1 MGHGKSGATTWISV
15 EVLRNGVKMKRLN
28 RRDLLRNSLSA
39 GVAAL
44 AGGQFATRARARG
57 SAATAPVAE
66 TQYGKVRGV
75 EWRGVRVFR
84 GIPYGGPTEGTARFL
99 PPSKPT
105 PWPGIREATE
115 NGPRCVQGL
124 GSMFLDP
131 VIGEYFRGS
140 TDRVELTKEVN
151 SENCLVLNVLT
162 PGLTGK
168 RPVMIYIHGGGYS
181 NLSSQI
187 TVFGDAL
194 PREEDVVLMGINHR
208 LSAFGYMYLGG
219 LSEKYAVGNVGQL
232 DLILALEWV
241 RDNIAHFGGDPGN
254 VTLFGV
260 SGGGGKLN
268 TLMAMPAAKGLFH
281 RAIIESGSLLRAN
294 DKEAAT
300 QTAKLVLSNLGLT
313 ANQVDELQRVPAD
326 KLYAASE
333 ATDWWNI
340 APVVDGHSVPEQIW
354 DPKAPETSADIP
366 LIIGNCK
373 DESTLF
379 STDDEASFHLD
390 EASLRD
396 RIMKAGIPTSNVDPL
411 LAAYHRDHPKDT
423 PSDIYFRISTDRG
436 ARWNGIRQAELK
448 IAQGRAKA
456 YLYYFAWPPPLA
468 DGKFKAFHTAEHP
481 LSLRLVRYPESE
493 QLSKQISGA
502 WVAFARQGNPNRR
515 GLPDW
520 PAYSTTERATMIFD
534 APKSE
539 AVNDPDREE
548 RLMLLDWPTRR
559 LL

>member
-1 MGHGKSGATTWISV
+1 MYSDPEI
-15 EVLRNGVKMKRLN
+15 
-28 RRDLLRNSLSA
+28 
-39 GVAAL
+39 
-44 AGGQFATRARARG
+44 
-57 SAATAPVAE
+57 
-66 TQYGKVRGV
+66 
-75 EWRGVRVFR
+75 
-84 GIPYGGPTEGTARFL
+84 GP
-99 PPSKPT
+99 
-105 PWPGIREATE
+105 
-115 NGPRCVQGL
+115 
-124 GSMFLDP
+124 
-131 VIGEYFRGS
+131 YFRGS
-140 TDRVELTKEVN
+140 TGRDELAEEKN

-162 PGLTGK
+162 PGLKGK

-187 TVFGDAL
+187 VAFADAL

-208 LSAFGYMYLGG
+208 LSAFGYLYLGG

-232 DLILALEWV
+232 DLIMALEWV

-281 RAIIESGSLLRAN
+281 RAIIESGSLLRAD

-300 QTAKLVLSNLGLT
+300 QITKGVLSKLGL
-313 ANQVDELQRVPAD
+313 AENQVDELQSIPAD
-326 KLYAASE
+326 KLYAAAE
-333 ATDWWNI
+333 ATGSRSVR
-340 APVVDGHSVPEQIW
+340 PVVDGHSVPQQIW
-354 DPKAPETSADIP
+354 DPLAPAISADIP

-379 STDDEASFHLD
+379 SKDHEELFHLD
-390 EASLRD
+390 EAGLRD
-396 RIMKAGIPTSNVDPL
+396 RIVKAGIPASNVDPL

-436 ARWNGIRQAELK
+436 ARWNGVRQAELK
-448 IAQGRAKA
+448 TAQGKAKA
-456 YLYYFAWPPPLA
+456 YLYYFAWEPPVA
-468 DGKFKAFHTAEHP
+468 GGKYKAFHTAEHP

-502 WVAFARQGNPNRR
+502 WVAFARNGSPHRQ

-534 APKSE
+534 GRKSE

-548 RLMLLDWPTRR
+548 RLMLLNWPSRR

>member
-1 MGHGKSGATTWISV
+1 M
-15 EVLRNGVKMKRLN
+15 MKRLN
-28 RRDLLRNSLSA
+28 RRELLRNSLSA

-44 AGGQFATRARARG
+44 VGGPFAKRAEARG
-57 SAATAPVAE
+57 DTAAPVVE

-75 EWRGVRVFR
+75 DWRGVRVFR

-99 PPSKPT
+99 PPAKPT

-115 NGPRCVQGL
+115 NGPRCVQGV
-124 GSMFLDP
+124 GRMYSDP
-131 VIGEYFRGS
+131 ETGDYFRGS
-140 TDRVELTKEVN
+140 TDRAELAEEKN

-162 PGLTGK
+162 PGFKGK
-168 RPVMIYIHGGGYS
+168 RPVLIYIHGGGYS

-187 TVFGDAL
+187 VVFGDAL
-194 PREEDVVLMGINHR
+194 PRDEDVVLMGINHR
-208 LSAFGYMYLGG
+208 LSAFGYLYLGG
-219 LSEKYAVGNVGQL
+219 LSEKYAIGNVGQL
-232 DLILALEWV
+232 DLVLALEWV
-241 RDNIAHFGGDPGN
+241 RDNIAHFGGDPEN

-300 QTAKLVLSNLGLT
+300 QTAKGVLAHLGLT
-313 ANQVDELQRVPAD
+313 ENQVDELQNVPAD
-326 KLYAASE
+326 KLYAAAE
-333 ATDWWNI
+333 ATEWTRMG
-340 APVVDGHSVPEQIW
+340 PVVDGHSVPQQIW
-354 DPKAPETSADIP
+354 DPTAPEISADIP

-379 STDDEASFHLD
+379 SKQDEGLFHLD
-390 EASLRD
+390 EAGLRA
-396 RIMKAGIPTSNVDPL
+396 RIVKAGIPESNVDPL
-411 LAAYHRDHPKDT
+411 LAVYHRDHPKDT

-436 ARWNGIRQAELK
+436 ARWNGVRQAELK
-448 IAQGRAKA
+448 IAQGKAKA
-456 YLYYFAWPPPLA
+456 YLYEFVWEPPVA
-468 DGKFKAFHTAEHP
+468 GGKYKAFHTAEHP
-481 LSLRLVRYPESE
+481 LSMRIVRYPESE
-493 QLSKQISGA
+493 QLSRQISGA
-502 WVAFARQGNPNRR
+502 WVAFARHGSPNRQ

-520 PAYSTTERATMIFD
+520 PAYSTTDRSVMIFD
-534 APKSE
+534 ADKSE

-548 RLMLLDWPTRR
+548 RRMLLDWPTHH